1 MPKSLFVDPA
11 ELRAEG
17 KIEFQPIPV
26 NAYRRT
32 LLDARHVDP
41 KNPGHEVDRMLFMC
55 VSFMQLCQSARMF
68 KGSAIREVRRSLQEL
83 RFDQAGAYGE
93 AGTRA
98 LYWEIR
104 NAAARYLSTCS
115 APGYNRGFFG
125 LAPSRDA
132 GRQERI
138 ARDIWQMSAGLSKRT
153 GLGEELALWD
163 RAVLDAY
170 CATGES
176 ARARFEAFDAKMS
189 RR

>member
-1 MPKSLFVDPA
+1 MFEQSAKLNEYYRELEPA
-11 ELRAEG
+11 KRRAMLETLCASEPDDG
-17 KIEFQPIPV
+17 A

-115 APGYNRGFFG
+115 APGKPRLLWPGPFPRRGTAG
-125 LAPSRDA
+125 AHRPGYLADVRGAEQAHRAGGGAGALGPGRAGCLLRDR
-132 GRQERI
+132 GKRQ
-138 ARDIWQMSAGLSKRT
+138 G
-153 GLGEELALWD
+153 
-163 RAVLDAY
+163 AV
-170 CATGES
+170 
-176 ARARFEAFDAKMS
+176 
-189 RR
+189 